1 MKWKVGLLA
10 LGLGLLIGLRPL
22 APVPPQGNLPVT
34 PSLPSARAATVDETS
49 YSGTIGSDETSIP
62 WTLNNGTLTLQ
73 GGTLRK
79 SSGNWMTLPS
89 GQILTD
95 LAEDNQDSLTRTDF
109 QDMVTKIAIT
119 GKLNVGDNAAYLFA
133 NFTNVT
139 DYSGLAN
146 LDLTNL
152 DSTNIVGGSGL
163 MGMFAGN
170 QSLTTFTAPSFTAN
184 NPHSI
189 ANMFQNDS
197 SLVYLDLS
205 KMQTDNI
212 ANLNGLALGCTALQV
227 LNLGNFSSSNK
238 VSDNYKNY
246 IDSTA
251 QLNCLTVSPAL
262 ILNDSGLYNLTS
274 SNSMVTNR
282 WQEVG
287 SGKVS
292 FNLNHQ
298 PPFAGYDD
306 FLQNY
311 QVYDPQG
318 PVLGDSDTTVNDSTQ
333 QLLNLYDGQ
342 DHGITGNQ
350 TYVREPQP
358 GMAIKE
364 PDVPAPTPTPSPA
377 TPTEDDTADFQQFYI
392 SATQK
397 IGLYSD
403 KDFSAANRLAWFTKK
418 PQMKQPTFL
427 VTGVT
432 TSKAGNHRYQVSDT
446 NPHSQTYGE
455 TGYVTAKADY
465 VTASYYQ
472 NAPQTVTV
480 INPGGIN
487 GYDSATL
494 SQPQVAYAQG
504 KQLAVKKVVTHGQTT
519 RLLLTN
525 GKYISGNRHFVVAGK
540 YRVPAQ
546 VRAKTAVNRYA
557 NVNLT
562 QRKQHYPQKTHH
574 TFKVLGWDY
583 SQGQDTTTAGTL
595 RYRVAGGYIT
605 ANPRLVRAVK

>member
-1 MKWKVGLLA
+1 MKWKVGLLT
-10 LGLGLLIGLRPL
+10 LGLLVGLSPL
-22 APVPPQGNLPVT
+22 APILHQG
-34 PSLPSARAATVDETS
+34 SLPSEHLAQAATRDETS
-49 YSGTIGSDETSIP
+49 YSGTIGSGETSIP
-62 WTLNNGTLTLQ
+62 WTLDNGTLTLQ

-79 SSGNWMTLPS
+79 FSGRWMMIPN
-89 GQILTD
+89 GQLLTD
-95 LAEDNQDSLTRTDF
+95 LVEDNQAGLTKADF
-109 QDMVTKIAIT
+109 QAKVQKINIA
-119 GKLNVGDNAAYLFA
+119 GKLNVGANPAYLFA
-133 NFTNVT
+133 NFSSVT
-139 DYSGLAN
+139 TYTGLNNLDVSNLDATGLAGP
-146 LDLTNL
+146 T
-152 DSTNIVGGSGL
+152 GL

-205 KMQTDNI
+205 KMQTDNTT
-212 ANLNGLALGCTALQV
+212 NLNGLTLGCTALQV
-227 LNLGNFSSSNK
+227 LNLGNFSSSDK
-238 VSDNYKNY
+238 LTSNYKDY
-246 IDSTA
+246 IDANA
-251 QLNCLTVSPAL
+251 QINCLTVSPTH
-262 ILNDSGLYNLTS
+262 ILNDSGLYDLTN

-287 SGKVS
+287 NGKVS
-292 FNLNHQ
+292 FNLNRQ
-298 PPFAGYDD
+298 PPFAGYDG

-318 PVLGDSDTTVNDSTQ
+318 AVLGDSDTTVNDSTQ

-342 DHGITGNQ
+342 DHGLTGNQ

-364 PDVPAPTPTPSPA
+364 PEVPAPTPTPSPT
-377 TPTEDDTADFQQFYI
+377 TPTENDTADFQQFYL
-392 SATQK
+392 SAIKK
-397 IGLYSD
+397 IGLYSR
-403 KDFSAANRLAWFTKK
+403 KNFSAANRLAWFAKK

-432 TSKAGNHRYQVSDT
+432 TSKAGNDRYQVRDT
-446 NPHSQTYGE
+446 NRHSQTYGE
-455 TGYVTAKADY
+455 TGYVTTKNDY

-487 GYDSATL
+487 GYGSAAL

-504 KQLAVKKVVTHGQTT
+504 KQLAVKKVVTRGKTT

-540 YRVPAQ
+540 YSVPVQ
-546 VRAKTAVNRYA
+546 IRAKTAVNRYA

-562 QRKQHYPQKTHH
+562 QRKQHYPQQVHH

-583 SQGQDTTTAGTL
+583 SQGQNTTTAGTL

-605 ANPRLVRAVK
+605 ANPRLVRAMR

>member
-1 MKWKVGLLA
+1 MKWKVGLLT
-10 LGLGLLIGLRPL
+10 LGLLIGLSPL
-22 APVPPQGNLPVT
+22 APIPQQGSLPVGQ
-34 PSLPSARAATVDETS
+34 PLPSARAATVDETS
-49 YSGTIGSDETSIP
+49 YSGTIGSGETSIP
-62 WTLNNGTLTLQ
+62 WTLNNGTLTLK

-79 SSGNWMTLPS
+79 FSGRWLTLPN
-89 GQILTD
+89 GQVLTD
-95 LAEDNQDSLTRTDF
+95 LVEDNQDNLSRTDF
-109 QDMVTKIAIT
+109 QDKVTKIAVT
-119 GKLNVGDNAAYLFA
+119 GKINVGVNAAYLFA
-133 NFTNVT
+133 GFTNVT

-152 DSTNIVGGSGL
+152 DSTNIVGGSGF
-163 MGMFAGN
+163 MGMFTGN
-170 QSLTTFTAPSFTAN
+170 SALTTFTAPSFAASNT
-184 NPHSI
+184 HSI
-189 ANMFQNDS
+189 ANMFQNDT

-205 KMQTDNI
+205 KMQTDNV
-212 ANLNGLALGCTALQV
+212 ANLSGLTLGCKALQV
-227 LNLGNFSSSNK
+227 LNLGNFSSP
-238 VSDNYKNY
+238 DTLAANYTNY
-246 IDSTA
+246 IEPSA
-251 QLNCLTVSPAL
+251 QLNCLTVSPTL
-262 ILNDSGLYNLTS
+262 ILKDSGLYNLTS

-287 SGKVS
+287 NGKVS
-292 FNLNHQ
+292 FNLNQQ

-318 PVLGDSDTTVNDSTQ
+318 PVLGDSDITVNDSTQ
-333 QLLNLYDGQ
+333 QLLSLYDGE

-364 PDVPAPTPTPSPA
+364 PEVPTPTPTPS
-377 TPTEDDTADFQQFYI
+377 TPTENDTADFQQFYL

-397 IGLYSD
+397 IGLYSH
-403 KDFSAANRLAWFTKK
+403 KNFSAANRLAWFAKK
-418 PQMKQPTFL
+418 TQMKQPTFL

-432 TSKAGNHRYQVSDT
+432 TSKAGNQRYQVRDA
-446 NPHSQTYGE
+446 NRHSQTYGE
-455 TGYVTAKADY
+455 TGYVTTKADY

-472 NAPQTVTV
+472 NAPRTVTV

-487 GYDSATL
+487 GYGSAGL

-504 KQLAVKKVVTHGQTT
+504 KQLAVKKIVTHGKTP

-540 YRVPAQ
+540 YSVPVQ
-546 VRAKTAVNRYA
+546 VRVKTAVNRYA

-562 QRKQHYPQKTHH
+562 QRKQHYPQRAHH
-574 TFKVLGWDY
+574 TFRILGWDY
-583 SQGQDTTTAGTL
+583 SQGQNTTTAGTL

-605 ANPRLVRAVK
+605 ANPRLVAAVK

>member
-10 LGLGLLIGLRPL
+10 LGLLIGLHPL
-22 APVPPQGNLPVT
+22 APVPHPGSLPVA
-34 PSLPSARAATVDETS
+34 PSLLSARAATVDETS
-49 YSGTIGSDETSIP
+49 YSGTIGSGETSIP
-62 WTLNNGTLTLQ
+62 WALNDGTLTLQ

-79 SSGNWMTLPS
+79 FSGRWMTLPN
-89 GQILTD
+89 GQVLTD
-95 LAEDNQDSLTRTDF
+95 LVEDNQDNLSRTDF
-109 QDMVTKIAIT
+109 QNKVTKIAVT
-119 GKLNVGDNAAYLFA
+119 GKINVGVNAAYLFA
-133 NFTNVT
+133 GFTNVT
-139 DYSGLAN
+139 DYSGLDN

-163 MGMFAGN
+163 MGMFTGN
-170 QSLTTFTAPSFTAN
+170 STLTAFTAPSFAAN

-205 KMQTDNI
+205 KMQTANV
-212 ANLNGLALGCTALQV
+212 ANLSGLTLGCTALQV
-227 LNLGNFSSSNK
+227 LNLGNFSSPDK
-238 VSDNYKNY
+238 VAENYSNY
-246 IDSTA
+246 IEPTA
-251 QLNCLTVSPAL
+251 QINCLTVSPTL
-262 ILNDSGLYNLTS
+262 ILKDSGLYNLTR
-274 SNSMVTNR
+274 SNAVVTNR
-282 WQEVG
+282 WQAVG

-333 QLLNLYDGQ
+333 QLLNLYDGE

-364 PDVPAPTPTPSPA
+364 PDIPAPTPTPSPT

-397 IGLYSD
+397 IGLYGD
-403 KDFSAANRLAWFTKK
+403 KDFSAANRLAWFAKK

-432 TSKAGNHRYQVSDT
+432 TSEAGNHRYQVRDT
-446 NPHSQTYGE
+446 NRQSQTYGE
-455 TGYVTAKADY
+455 TGYVTTKADY

-487 GYDSATL
+487 GYDFAAL
-494 SQPQVAYAQG
+494 SQPQVAYSQG

-546 VRAKTAVNRYA
+546 VQARTAVNRYA

-562 QRKQHYPQKTHH
+562 QQKQHYPQKAHH

-583 SQGQDTTTAGTL
+583 SQGQNATTAGTL

-605 ANPRLVRAVK
+605 ANPRLVRAMK

>member
-1 MKWKVGLLA
+1 MKWKVGLLT
-10 LGLGLLIGLRPL
+10 LGLLIGLSPL
-22 APVPPQGNLPVT
+22 APIPQQVSLPVGQ
-34 PSLPSARAATVDETS
+34 PLPSARAATVDETS

-62 WTLNNGTLTLQ
+62 WTLNNGTLTLK

-79 SSGNWMTLPS
+79 FSGRWLTLPN
-89 GQILTD
+89 GQVLTD
-95 LAEDNQDSLTRTDF
+95 LVEDNQDNLSRTDF
-109 QDMVTKIAIT
+109 QDKVTKIAIT
-119 GKLNVGDNAAYLFA
+119 GKINVGVNAAYLFA
-133 NFTNVT
+133 GFTNVT
-139 DYSGLAN
+139 DYSGLDN

-152 DSTNIVGGSGL
+152 DSTNIVGGSGF
-163 MGMFAGN
+163 MGMFTGN
-170 QSLTTFTAPSFTAN
+170 SALTTFTAPSFAASNT
-184 NPHSI
+184 HSI
-189 ANMFQNDS
+189 ANMFQNDT

-205 KMQTDNI
+205 KMQTDNV
-212 ANLNGLALGCTALQV
+212 ANLSGLTLGCKALQV
-227 LNLGNFSSSNK
+227 LNLGNFSSPDK
-238 VSDNYKNY
+238 LAANYTNY
-246 IDSTA
+246 IEPSA
-251 QLNCLTVSPAL
+251 QLNCFTVSPTL
-262 ILNDSGLYNLTS
+262 ILNDSGLYNLTN

-287 SGKVS
+287 NGKVS
-292 FNLNHQ
+292 FNLNRQ

-333 QLLNLYDGQ
+333 QLLSLYDGE

-364 PDVPAPTPTPSPA
+364 PEVPTPTPTPS
-377 TPTEDDTADFQQFYI
+377 TPTENDTADFQQFYI
-392 SATQK
+392 SATKK
-397 IGLYSD
+397 IGLYSS
-403 KDFSAANRLAWFTKK
+403 KDFSAANRLAWFAQK

-432 TSKAGNHRYQVSDT
+432 TSKAGNDRYQVRDA
-446 NPHSQTYGE
+446 NRHSPTYGE
-455 TGYVTAKADY
+455 TGYVTTKTDY

-472 NAPQTVTV
+472 NAPRTVTV

-487 GYDSATL
+487 GYGSAAL

-504 KQLAVKKVVTHGQTT
+504 TQLAVKKVVTHGKMT
-519 RLLLTN
+519 RLLLSN
-525 GKYISGNRHFVVAGK
+525 RKYISGNRHFVVAGK
-540 YRVPAQ
+540 YGVPVQ

-562 QRKQHYPQKTHH
+562 QRKQHYPQRAHH
-574 TFKVLGWDY
+574 TFRILGWDY
-583 SQGQDTTTAGTL
+583 SQGQNTTTAGTL

-605 ANPRLVRAVK
+605 ANPRLVAAVK